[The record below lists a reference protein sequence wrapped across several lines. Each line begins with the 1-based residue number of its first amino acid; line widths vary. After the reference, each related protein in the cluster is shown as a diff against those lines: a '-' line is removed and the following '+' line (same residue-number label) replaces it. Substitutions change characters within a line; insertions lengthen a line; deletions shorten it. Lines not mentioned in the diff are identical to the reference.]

1 MFTRSYGVD
10 RRVRTPSSRPHCWIR
25 LSQQQVRR
33 SPFAL
38 AASAFAAPTRR
49 YDQLHDM
56 FSKYGC
62 IYEIGIKYN
71 EGLFGASS
79 IAYSTIK

>member
-1 MFTRSYGVD
+1 MI
-10 RRVRTPSSRPHCWIR
+10 RTWGGPSSKNPSSRPPPPPSLLAGIGS
-25 LSQQQVRR
+25 LKG
-33 SPFAL
+33 PFAL
-38 AASAFAAPTRR
+38 SASAFAALTPR

>member
-1 MFTRSYGVD
+1 MI
-10 RRVRTPSSRPHCWIR
+10 RTWGGPSSKNPSSLRPLRPHCSR
-25 LSQQQVRR
+25 ESALSKV
-33 SPFAL
+33 PFAL
-38 AASAFAAPTRR
+38 SPSAFAAPTPR

>member
-1 MFTRSYGVD
+1 M
-10 RRVRTPSSRPHCWIR
+10 
-25 LSQQQVRR
+25 RR